1 MRTIEI
7 DIQKTN
13 SIQLPQGWKKGKAY
27 ISEDKDILVIKKYS
41 VPDFAYVREK
51 LRQLKNK
58 ITDKDIE
65 EAIAAA
71 RC

>member
-1 MRTIEI
+1 MKTIKI

-13 SIQLPQGWKKGKAY
+13 SITFPQGWEKGQAY
-27 ISEDKDILVIKKYS
+27 ISEDKDILIIKKYS

-58 ITDKDIE
+58 ISDQDIE
-65 EAIAAA
+65 EAIDAA
-71 RC
+71 RG